1 MGDCRAGKPL
11 ESDSPGQGFKNP
23 FRSEDMDIKTEISQV
38 ALRDLRESDIPLIL
52 GYWFHSPPGYIASMG
67 VDVSKMP
74 SEDEMRKSLR
84 NKVKTNRRL
93 LHSKLNAL
101 VILVN
106 REPIGFHTLTSVKE
120 GDSGIFHAHICK
132 KELRGQGIGLQ
143 SYPEACRIFMERFD
157 LQKIHFKTPLQN
169 IGAIRVKEKLGIRC
183 VGEETLNFDIIK
195 EGTLG
200 KIFELTRQE
209 CFASRPSP
217 SRQTPKAL

>member
-1 MGDCRAGKPL
+1 M
-11 ESDSPGQGFKNP
+11 N
-23 FRSEDMDIKTEISQV
+23 IKASISQV

-52 GYWFHSPPGYIASMG
+52 GYWYHSPPGYIASMG

-106 REPIGFHTLTSVKE
+106 REPIGFHTLTSIKE
-120 GDSGIFHAHICK
+120 GDSGIFHAHIWK

-143 SYPEACRIFMERFD
+143 SYPEACRLFMERFD
-157 LQKIHFKTPLQN
+157 LQRIHFRTPAQN
-169 IGAIRVKEKLGIRC
+169 VGAIRVKEKLGIRC
-183 VGEETLNFDIIK
+183 VGEETLDFDIIK
-195 EGTLG
+195 KGTLG
-200 KIFELTRQE
+200 RIFELTRQE
-209 CFASRPSP
+209 CFSSWPSP
-217 SRQTPKAL
+217 SRREPAGL